1 MSEEGQGG
9 RTCAALLLHSF
20 THSLFHGCN
29 ATRSQYVSA
38 STKSKKTTGAL
49 PEIGRETRLELYR
62 LQLELRYCEKRAY
75 DLFLQNLIKGTS
87 HLSLGQEAIAA
98 AFGVAMRPDD
108 YTFCTYRGHAHTLA
122 RGASMEGV
130 LGELMGRQCGLL
142 GGKGGSMHLTD
153 VAKGVM
159 GSYAIIGA
167 HLPIAAG
174 AAWSAQYRGTKQVA
188 VCFFGDGTTNIG
200 AFHEAL
206 NFSVVWKLPV
216 VFVCENNLYMEYTPI
231 SAVTAVANP
240 ASDRAS
246 AYGLPSINVDGN
258 DADEMYLTAMAA
270 IEKARDGGG
279 PSLIEARTYRHSG
292 HSRADPGKYRP
303 EGELEK
309 WLKLDPVV
317 TYRERLLK
325 FGFNDPTLKDVE
337 NEVHRKVDAATA
349 TAKASALPLIADI
362 EKNVWADGSA
372 AWRN

>member
-1 MSEEGQGG
+1 M
-9 RTCAALLLHSF
+9 
-20 THSLFHGCN
+20 
-29 ATRSQYVSA
+29 SA